1 MKTGKNSTLYGKS
14 PALTAQARR
23 GDGGD
28 RRGTARTGLED
39 LISGSTKGTALLL
52 LASARGGTYGKE
64 NC

>member
-1 MKTGKNSTLYGKS
+1 MAADPLELVTLYGKS

-39 LISGSTKGTALLL
+39 LNLWTRRRA
-52 LASARGGTYGKE
+52 
-64 NC
+64 